1 MEEAMTSTTEVVPAG
16 EALPADDGEQEAGRS
31 RRDLFRILGAA
42 AAGAVAGGVLSAKEA
57 EAHGTFHQDSGN
69 TTPAIHGNN
78 TDNGPGVKGDSVTGA
93 GVQGSTDTGIAVFA
107 STAGDGTGVFGQ
119 VLSTEPAVRGQ
130 NFGSGIG
137 VLGQST
143 DGHGVSG
150 ETNQAG
156 RAGVI
161 GANASTSFSALGVEG
176 SVDGSGRGVFGHSAL
191 GRGVH
196 GHSNGDGAGVMGD
209 ITSDIGSGV
218 LGLNNGSGPGVK
230 GLSDGTGVR
239 GEGGVGVSGSSPTG
253 VGVLGEGDNGIGVYA
268 SSNSFIALYVQGPA
282 TFSTAGSGIIPA
294 NQNSVFVSNPAV
306 TAQSHITV
314 TLTGDPATV
323 SVKGG
328 SGTSAIMW
336 VERQPGTGFVVH
348 LTSRVGAATPLTY
361 LIVEPG

>member
-1 MEEAMTSTTEVVPAG
+1 MEAAMASTTEVVSPD
-16 EALPADDGEQEAGRS
+16 ETLPTDDGEQEAGRS
-31 RRDLFRILGAA
+31 RRDLFRVLGAA

-57 EAHGTFHQDSGN
+57 QAHGTFHQDSGN

-93 GVQGSTDTGIAVFA
+93 GVQGTTDTGIGVFA
-107 STAGDGTGVFGQ
+107 STGGDGTGVFGQ

-137 VLGQST
+137 VLGQSS

-161 GANASTSFSALGVEG
+161 GTNASTSFSALGVEG

-196 GHSNGDGAGVMGD
+196 GHSDGDGAGVMGD
-209 ITSDIGSGV
+209 IDSATGSGV
-218 LGLNNGSGPGVK
+218 LGLNNGTGPGVK
-230 GLSDGTGVR
+230 GLSDGTAVR
-239 GEGGVGVSGSSPTG
+239 GEGAVGVSGFSPTG
-253 VGVLGEGDNGIGVYA
+253 VGVLGEGDNAIGVYA

-282 TFSTAGSGIIPA
+282 RFSTAGSGIIPA
-294 NQNSVFVSNPAV
+294 GQNSAFVANPAV
-306 TAQSHITV
+306 TAQSHVTV
-314 TLTGDPATV
+314 TLTGNPV
-323 SVKGG
+323 G
-328 SGTSAIMW
+328 SGLGLPPVVQW

-348 LTSRVGAATPLTY
+348 LISRVGAATPLTY

>member
-1 MEEAMTSTTEVVPAG
+1 MASTSEAVAAG
-16 EALPADDGEQEAGRS
+16 EALPTDDGEQEAVRS
-31 RRDLFRILGAA
+31 RRGFFRVLGAA
-42 AAGAVAGGVLSAKEA
+42 AAGAVAGGVLSSKEA
-57 EAHGTFHQDSGN
+57 QAHGTFHQDSAN

-93 GVQGSTDTGIAVFA
+93 GVQGSSDTGIGVFA
-107 STAGDGTGVFGQ
+107 STSGDGTAVYGQ
-119 VLSTEPAVRGQ
+119 LLSSEPAVVGQ

-137 VLGQST
+137 VRGQST

-156 RAGVI
+156 KAGVI
-161 GANASTSFSALGVEG
+161 GTNSSTSFSALGVEG

-196 GHSNGDGAGVMGD
+196 GHSDGDGAGVMGD
-209 ITSDIGSGV
+209 ITSTTGSGV
-218 LGLNNGSGPGVK
+218 LGLNNGTGPGVK

-239 GEGGVGVSGSSPTG
+239 GEGAPGVSGFSSTG
-253 VGVLGEGDNGIGVYA
+253 VGVLGEADNGIGVYA
-268 SSNSFIALYVQGPA
+268 SSNSFIALYVLGPA
-282 TFSTAGSGIIPA
+282 SFSTAGSGTVPA
-294 NQNSVFVSNPAV
+294 NQNSAFVSNPGV

-314 TLTGDPATV
+314 TLTGDPSTV
-323 SVKGG
+323 TVKGG
-328 SGTSAIMW
+328 SAPSLILW

-348 LTSRVGAATPLTY
+348 LTSRVGPATPFTY